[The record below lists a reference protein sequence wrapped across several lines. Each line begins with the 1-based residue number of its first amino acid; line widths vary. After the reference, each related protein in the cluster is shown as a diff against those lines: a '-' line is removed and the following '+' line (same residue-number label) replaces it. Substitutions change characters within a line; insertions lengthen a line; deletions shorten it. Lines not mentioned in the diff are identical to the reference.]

1 MDEKVLNEL
10 LNAWE
15 DTYKKGQLTFWVFLA
30 LKESPKCVDEIKESV
45 VKLSEGTMSCEEQ
58 SLYRLLRKFLQLE
71 MVSFETGK
79 GNRGPDR
86 KYYNLTVWGGKLFN
100 RFVERNIRLL
110 TKENV
115 VSLLNK

>member
-30 LKESPKCVDEIKESV
+30 LRESPKCVDEIKESV

-86 KYYNLTVWGGKLFN
+86 KYYNLTVWGEKLFN
-100 RFVERNIRLL
+100 RFVDRNIRLL